1 MTIDTR
7 IKKLEE
13 KAGLNFKPIETL
25 IVADPNGDGSWRKDY
40 PTEQYPDTYFFV
52 LSPLQPSDKAGD

>member
-1 MTIDTR
+1 MAIETR

-13 KAGLNFKPIETL
+13 KAGLNHKPVQTM
-25 IVADPNGDGSWRKDY
+25 IVADSNGDGSWRKDC

-52 LSPLQPSDKAGD
+52 LSPLQPRDKAGD